1 MPRISL
7 NYIDNKIILTNKKGI
22 KNMSKKEIIKKGVEL
37 YNKHFPNDKHITE
50 KEKKSVVEFFIK
62 LNEITKNN
70 TDLANRTIKVLKGV
84 K

>member
-1 MPRISL
+1 MPKISL
-7 NYIDNKIILTNKKGI
+7 NYIENKIILTNKKGI
-22 KNMSKKEIIKKGVEL
+22 KNMSKKEIIKKGIEL

-62 LNEITKNN
+62 LNEITRNN

>member
-1 MPRISL
+1 MPKISL
-7 NYIDNKIILTNKKGI
+7 NYIENKIILTNKKGI
-22 KNMSKKEIIKKGVEL
+22 KNMSKKEIIKKGIEL

-62 LNEITKNN
+62 LNEITGNN

>member
-1 MPRISL
+1 MPRISHII
-7 NYIDNKIILTNKKGI
+7 IDNKIILTNKKGI
-22 KNMSKKEIIKKGVEL
+22 KNMSKKEIIKKGIEL

-50 KEKKSVVEFFIK
+50 KEKKQVVEFFIK
-62 LNEITKNN
+62 LNEITRNN